1 MTEWFENESFWR
13 EMYAHMFPDERF
25 EKAQEEIEGVYGL
38 VGFEGKTALDLCC
51 GPGRH
56 AIAMAK
62 RGVKVTAV
70 DRTRFLLDKAR
81 ERAQAAQVDV
91 EWVLSDMREFARPVA
106 FDLAISM
113 FTSFGYFED
122 RQDNLRVLRNVYQ
135 SLRPGGA
142 CLIEVAG
149 KERLAKQ
156 FQPTLST
163 PVPGGGL
170 LVQRQK
176 ILDDWE
182 RISSEWILI
191 ENGAAKSFT
200 VEVAVYSGQELKAL
214 LLEAGFAEVH
224 LYGDLN
230 GAEYGL
236 EATRLVAVGRK

>member
-142 CLIEVAG
+142 C
-149 KERLAKQ
+149 
-156 FQPTLST
+156 
-163 PVPGGGL
+163 
-170 LVQRQK
+170 
-176 ILDDWE
+176 
-182 RISSEWILI
+182 
-191 ENGAAKSFT
+191 
-200 VEVAVYSGQELKAL
+200 
-214 LLEAGFAEVH
+214 
-224 LYGDLN
+224 
-230 GAEYGL
+230 
-236 EATRLVAVGRK
+236 